1 MSSGDRTGES
11 AASSRLTGA
20 LAVARIGAVVDR
32 YTIVRLLG
40 HGGMGAVYEAR
51 HATLARRVAIKFLLP
66 ELAANPDV
74 LRRFENEAKAAG
86 GLEHPN
92 LVAVTDLGSAA
103 DGSPYLVMEFLE
115 GQDCAALLARQGALP
130 VARAVN
136 IVVQACRG
144 LALAHQHGIVH
155 RDLKPENLFLT
166 DAGDGSDLV
175 KVLDFGIAKLRS
187 SETGVATGT
196 GATFG
201 TAYYMSPEQARGA
214 GDVDQRADV
223 WSLGIVLYQLLSA
236 QRPFE
241 GEQFLQ
247 VIHQILSATPTPLAR
262 LRPGLPAGL
271 TAAISGAMT
280 KDVAARLPSVKAL
293 AELLAPFDDR
303 VTHEPASSKREVLA
317 AAAGSPLE
325 TTAATPPT
333 LPSQQLPPQLAPAS
347 SPAASGRPVRRK
359 WPWLAVLAVGAAIGA
374 AAIGLRRGPP
384 APRSADAPVE
394 AALTAPPAAAG
405 APPPATPPTP
415 APPSSEPERSRPSAP
430 VTPAAAAAVSEQI
443 EQRSNRRKA
452 AQKARRGPMPSSGR
466 AATKPADG
474 APPAA
479 DKGNRANRPI
489 EIERSNPYDP

>member
-20 LAVARIGAVVDR
+20 LAAARIGAVVDR

-66 ELAANPDV
+66 ELAANPDA

-92 LVAVTDLGSAA
+92 LVAVTDLGSAD

-115 GQDCAALLARQGALP
+115 GEDCAALLARQGALP

-187 SETGVATGT
+187 SEAGVATGT
-196 GATFG
+196 GTTFG

-223 WSLGIVLYQLLSA
+223 WSLGIVLYELLSA

-241 GEQFLQ
+241 GEQFLH
-247 VIHQILSATPTPLAR
+247 VIHQILTATPAPLAT

-271 TAAISGAMT
+271 TAAISRAMT
-280 KDVAARLPSVKAL
+280 KEVAARLPSVKAL

-303 VTHEPASSKREVLA
+303 VPHEPASPRRAV
-317 AAAGSPLE
+317 SPLE
-325 TTAATPPT
+325 TTAATPST
-333 LPSQQLPPQLAPAS
+333 RLPPHLAPAS
-347 SPAASGRPVRRK
+347 SPAARGRPARRK
-359 WPWLAVLAVGAAIGA
+359 WPWLVGLAVVAAIGA

-384 APRSADAPVE
+384 APRSGDAPVA
-394 AALTAPPAAAG
+394 AALTAPPAAAVPQ
-405 APPPATPPTP
+405 PPTTPPTP
-415 APPSSEPERSRPSAP
+415 PTSAPSSSEPGRAGPSAP
-430 VTPAAAAAVSEQI
+430 AQPAAAAAVSEQI
-443 EQRSNRRKA
+443 EQRPNRRKA
-452 AQKARRGPMPSSGR
+452 APKSRRGPTPAPTR
-466 AATKPADG
+466 AAINPADG
-474 APPAA
+474 APAAA
-479 DKGNRANRPI
+479 DKGNRVNRPI